1 MKKSIITLLI
11 CLFTIGV
18 VFTLCAC
25 NGQNEGDNIK
35 APSWAEEE
43 NECQHKEWKLVGSLE
58 ATCENEG
65 YTRLECLE
73 CKENKLILYP
83 QKPCDY
89 EVSWEWGSSAYTTI
103 IRFKCPR
110 TNAHN
115 QVKTAFQQSSTVIK
129 EATCQ
134 EYGERL
140 RYAEVRDKYGR
151 IHTAEKIEK
160 FKVGCSM
167 NSVTVRPEHCYESG
181 KVVGKCKWCGT
192 ERVQH
197 SYADGHTTPKEIGSY
212 NLADYGCCNGYVSY
226 VACECRHD
234 SVINIQKSCTLT
246 EVAEFTEIPLE
257 NGNKVV
263 HKVVTSSCS
272 KCNFKIVKK
281 EGNFISENNDGE
293 TIVIALY
300 KITEIVISEDIT
312 VKNILESESGIH
324 GLLGHNVKT
333 EYEYLGQECSDG
345 CRINIKCQDC
355 AYEEIKYTSDHAYTE
370 KKINLADYGACGR
383 TLVLR
388 ECRCGDIFDAYFCL
402 TESNCTFEDISVSEY
417 LGCEINAIQK
427 AHKCTKCGFS
437 YFFGRIY
444 YKTGEEKLYY
454 FFDIYSARINGE
466 TVLEI
471 KQFEGVVS
479 SYDRYNVCEL
489 SLTDDEKQNIIDYLE
504 RCLNDDILTE
514 YRYEAYQR
522 MIERLRNEL
531 DAPNEPDAPMPD
543 IPDEPEELPALVPEE
558 LQAHLELLGDCQNVC
573 RFEYANVLTD
583 YKIPY
588 DFEPVSDFVVKCP
601 DCKTEVVCAY
611 GIKDGE
617 TGYFLI
623 PDPNNTEEYV
633 WVPYD
638 APTPDI
644 PEEPDTPDEPN
655 EPDIWEDFN
664 FDYRPITEE
673 EKRAILEYFKGLLES
688 DTADLTEEQRA
699 QYEEAVKQLEAEL
712 GIAEDIV

>member
-1 MKKSIITLLI
+1 MKKLIINLLL
-11 CLFTIGV
+11 CLFSIGI

-25 NGQNEGDNIK
+25 NEQNEDNTK

-65 YTRLECLE
+65 YKRLECLD
-73 CKENKLILYP
+73 CKESKLILLP
-83 QKPCDY
+83 QEPCDY
-89 EVSWEWGSSAYTTI
+89 EVSWEWSSQAHTTI

-140 RYAEVRDKYGR
+140 YYASVRDKYGR

-160 FKVGCSM
+160 FKASCSM
-167 NSVTVRPEHCYESG
+167 SPINIRPEHCNESG
-181 KVVGKCKWCGT
+181 KVVGKCIWCGT
-192 ERVQH
+192 ERVQA
-197 SYADGHTTPKEIGSY
+197 SYAHGHSTPKEIGSY
-212 NLADYGCCNGYVSY
+212 NLADYGCCDGYVSY
-226 VACECRHD
+226 LACECRKD
-234 SVINIQKSCTLT
+234 SIINIQKSCTLT
-246 EVAEFTEIPLE
+246 DVTEFTEIPLE
-257 NGNKVV
+257 NGNKEI
-263 HKVVTSSCS
+263 HKVITSSCS

-281 EGNFISENNDGE
+281 EGNYISENNDGE
-293 TIVIALY
+293 TIVSALY
-300 KITEIVISEDIT
+300 KITEIIISEDIT
-312 VKNILESESGIH
+312 VKNIIESESKIH

-355 AYEEIKYTSDHAYTE
+355 AYEEIKYTRDHEYTE
-370 KKINLADYGACGR
+370 KMINLADYGACGR

-388 ECRCGDIFDAYFCL
+388 ECRCGNIWNAYFYL
-402 TESNCTFEDISVSEY
+402 TENDCTFEDISVSEY
-417 LGCEINAIQK
+417 LGYDINTNQK

-437 YFFGRIY
+437 YFFGEIY
-444 YKTGEEKLYY
+444 YKTGEEGFYY
-454 FFDIYSARINGE
+454 SFYIYSARINGE
-466 TVLEI
+466 TVLEK

-479 SYDRYNVCEL
+479 SYGSYDDDVCEL
-489 SLTDDEKQNIIDYLE
+489 PLTDDEKQNIIDYLE
-504 RCLNDDILTE
+504 YRLNNHSLTE
-514 YRYEAYQR
+514 YWYEAYQR
-522 MIERLRNEL
+522 IIKRLR
-531 DAPNEPDAPMPD
+531 NEPDAPTPD
-543 IPDEPEELPALVPEE
+543 IPDEPLVPEE

-623 PDPNNTEEYV
+623 LDPNNTYEYI
-633 WVPYD
+633 WVPYE

-644 PEEPDTPDEPN
+644 PEEPDTPEEPDAPIPDIPDEPSG
-655 EPDIWEDFN
+655 PDIWEDMGE
-664 FDYRPITEE
+664 DHITDEDR
-673 EKRAILEYFKGLLES
+673 KRITLESLKELLES

-699 QYEEAVKQLEAEL
+699 QYEELVKQLEAEL

>member
-1 MKKSIITLLI
+1 MKKLIINLLL
-11 CLFTIGV
+11 CLFSIGI

-25 NGQNEGDNIK
+25 NEQNEDNTK

-58 ATCENEG
+58 PTCENEG
-65 YTRLECLE
+65 YKKLECLE

-83 QKPCDY
+83 QEPCDY
-89 EVSWEWGSSAYTTI
+89 EVSWEWGTQTTI
-103 IRFKCPR
+103 KFKCPR

-115 QVKTAFQQSSTVIK
+115 QVKYASGSSSTVIK

-140 RYAEVRDKYGR
+140 LYAEVRDEYGR
-151 IHTAEKIEK
+151 IHTTEKIVK

-167 NSVTVRPEHCYESG
+167 SEEIVKPETCYGEG
-181 KVVGKCKWCGT
+181 KRIRKCQWCGKEKIST
-192 ERVQH
+192 F
-197 SYADGHTTPKEIGSY
+197 YGKHTAMEEIESY
-212 NLADYGCCNGYVSY
+212 NLADYGCCDGYVSY
-226 VACECRHD
+226 LACECRKD

-257 NGNKVV
+257 NGNKEI
-263 HKVVTSSCS
+263 HKVITSSCS

-281 EGNFISENNDGE
+281 EGNYISENNDGE
-293 TIVIALY
+293 TIVSALY
-300 KITEIVISEDIT
+300 KITEIIISEDIT
-312 VKNILESESGIH
+312 VKNILESGSKTH

-345 CRINIKCQDC
+345 CLINIKCQDC
-355 AYEEIKYTSDHAYTE
+355 AYEEIKYTRDHEYTE

-388 ECRCGDIFDAYFCL
+388 ECHCGNIWDAYFHL
-402 TESNCTFEDISVSEY
+402 TENDCTFEDISVSEY
-417 LGCEINAIQK
+417 LGYDINTNQK

-444 YKTGEEKLYY
+444 CETGEEGFYY
-454 FFDIYSARINGE
+454 SFAIYSARINGE
-466 TVLEI
+466 TVLEK
-471 KQFEGVVS
+471 KQFESVVL
-479 SYDRYNVCEL
+479 SYRGHDVCEL
-489 SLTDDEKQNIIDYLE
+489 TLTDDEKQNIIDYLE
-504 RCLNDDILTE
+504 RCLNDDSDE
-514 YRYEAYQR
+514 YWREEFQR
-522 MIERLRNEL
+522 IIERLRNE
-531 DAPNEPDAPMPD
+531 PDAPTPD
-543 IPDEPEELPALVPEE
+543 IPDEPLVPEE

-623 PDPNNTEEYV
+623 LDPNNTYEYI
-633 WVPYD
+633 WVPYE

-644 PEEPDTPDEPN
+644 PEEPDTPE
-655 EPDIWEDFN
+655 EPDAPMPEIPEDPWEDH
-664 FDYRPITEE
+664 ITDEDR
-673 EKRAILEYFKGLLES
+673 KRITLEYLKELLES

-699 QYEEAVKQLEAEL
+699 QYEELVRQLEEEL